1 MKMQFRRR
9 REKKTDYRGRLALV
23 KSGKTR
29 LVIRRRLNNISVQFI
44 DYHKDGDKTIAS
56 AFSNELKK
64 HGWKFSNGNLPAAY
78 LTGLLAGLKAKSHT
92 NKAILDTGL
101 QRSTKGSRIYSALK
115 GVLDSGIFVP
125 HAQEILPDEK
135 RIKGLH
141 IKEEVA
147 KNFEEVKNKIVSEYD
162 KGA

>member
-1 MKMQFRRR
+1 MKIQFRRR
-9 REKKTDYRGRLALV
+9 REAKTNFIKRLALA

-44 DYHKDGDKTIAS
+44 EYHKDGDKTIAAS
-56 AFSNELKK
+56 FSPELRSY
-64 HGWKFSNGNLPAAY
+64 GWNFSNGNIPAAY
-78 LTGLLAGLKAKSHT
+78 LTGFLAGFRAKAKI
-92 NKAILDTGL
+92 KEAILDSGL

-115 GVLDSGIFVP
+115 GVLDSGIIIKHSP
-125 HAQEILPDEK
+125 EILPDEQ

-147 KNFEEVKNKIVSEYD
+147 KNFEDVRNEIVSKYV
-162 KGA
+162 

>member
-1 MKMQFRRR
+1 MKIQFRRR
-9 REKKTDYRGRLALV
+9 KEKKTDYRGRLALI

-44 DYHKDGDKTIAS
+44 NYHKDGDKTIAA
-56 AFSNELKK
+56 AFSKDLKK
-64 HGWKFSNGNLPAAY
+64 YGWNFSNGNLPAAY
-78 LTGLLAGLKAKSHT
+78 LTGLLAGLRVKSHA
-92 NKAILDTGL
+92 NKAILDIGL

-115 GVLDSGIFVP
+115 GVLDSGVFVP
-125 HAQEILPDEK
+125 HAQDILPNEN

-147 KNFEEVKNKIVSEYD
+147 KNFEEVKNKIVSEY
-162 KGA
+162 G